1 MKVTKHRLRKNRFWW
16 ARLTVLAALFSALG
30 LVSEANHTV
39 FGFRSID
46 DGGLSY
52 RKVYGVSCKYGGS
65 YIWWDC
71 GLFPS
76 L

>member
-1 MKVTKHRLRKNRFWW
+1 MKLTKHRLRKNSFWW

-30 LVSEANHTV
+30 LVSEANQTT
-39 FGFRSID
+39 FGLRSIY

-65 YIWWDC
+65 YIWCSC
-71 GLFPS
+71 GLVPS